1 MKKQLLE
8 FSYLVASFTGKI
20 LSYIFPL
27 RLFVWTDV
35 CMQLIYN
42 ERIVHLFKTFGTRS
56 SIQMRATVIGGQY
69 ISIGNNVC
77 IMKNAILTA
86 WDRNDA
92 AGQLFSP
99 EITFGDGTVI
109 GEQSHITAIN
119 KICIGRNVLSGR
131 SLTVTDNGHGRSE
144 FNSMNIPPRQRELYS
159 KGPVLIEDN
168 VWLGDKVTVL
178 PGVTIG
184 RNSIIAA
191 NSVVTKDVPPYSVVG
206 GNPGRIIKTL
216 SLQES

>member
-8 FSYLVASFTGKI
+8 FSYVVAAFIGKI
-20 LSYIFPL
+20 FSYIYPL
-27 RLFVWTDV
+27 RLSAWIDE
-35 CMQLIYN
+35 CIQHIYT
-42 ERIVHLFKTFGTRS
+42 EQIVHLFKTFGTSS
-56 SIQMRATVIGGQY
+56 SIQKKATVIGGQY
-69 ISIGNNVC
+69 ISIGNDVC

-86 WDRNDA
+86 WDRYDA

-99 EITFGDGTVI
+99 EISFGDGTVI

-119 KICIGRNVLSGR
+119 KICFGRNVLSGR
-131 SLTVTDNGHGRSE
+131 CLTVTDNGHGQSD
-144 FNSMNIPPRQRELYS
+144 FNSMSIPPRQRPLYS
-159 KGPVLIEDN
+159 IGPVMIEDN

-191 NSVVTKDVPPYSVVG
+191 NAVVTKDVPPYSVVG
-206 GNPGRIIKTL
+206 GNPGRIIKTV
-216 SLQES
+216 SSEEF